1 VAKDAGQSDERLN
14 DDATVVAESQA
25 AARADDATP
34 DDAGSKARRGRKPKP
49 AIEPSD
55 LQGLKYFDK
64 LKPLLARLH
73 EVGTERDSAGNRDL
87 HMDEY
92 CVLVLL
98 WMFSPLLTSMRA
110 LQQASGL
117 DKVQKKL
124 GVGRTSFG
132 SFSES
137 VRVFDPEPLK
147 EIAAELAAQLPQPSQ
162 GPFDSIGKTLTAV
175 DGSVVDTI
183 VKVSRL
189 AWLPKAGGKMT
200 YGYRLHTQFEIFRGT
215 VSRVDATGSKPKGEA
230 DERAVMARTV
240 EPGRCYLMDR
250 GYAKF
255 LLWNVIHAADSSYV
269 CRVRDNSVYEVIEEK
284 PLTAADRKAGVISD
298 QIVKFTGTKADNAPD
313 HTVRL
318 VTVSAS
324 EHTSRGNRA
333 TGSSTGPSCDGK
345 LRLATDLLDIPAE
358 LIAEAYRLRWL
369 IELFFRMFKQFL
381 GCRHL
386 LSTKQN
392 GVEIQTYLAI
402 IACLLILIYTGRA
415 PTKRTFEMI
424 CLYMSGWASLE
435 ELERHIEKLRPAK
448 K

>member
-1 VAKDAGQSDERLN
+1 M
-14 DDATVVAESQA
+14 ESPSGA
-25 AARADDATP
+25 NTIRGLTSP
-34 DDAGSKARRGRKPKP
+34 ARREPASRDTSVSGFCDAVFPK
-49 AIEPSD
+49 S
-55 LQGLKYFDK
+55 
-64 LKPLLARLH
+64 
-73 EVGTERDSAGNRDL
+73 
-87 HMDEY
+87 
-92 CVLVLL
+92 
-98 WMFSPLLTSMRA
+98 
-110 LQQASGL
+110 
-117 DKVQKKL
+117 
-124 GVGRTSFG
+124 
-132 SFSES
+132 
-137 VRVFDPEPLK
+137 
-147 EIAAELAAQLPQPSQ
+147 SQ
-162 GPFDSIGKTLTAV
+162 ENKIP
-175 DGSVVDTI
+175 
-183 VKVSRL
+183 
-189 AWLPKAGGKMT
+189 
-200 YGYRLHTQFEIFRGT
+200 T
-215 VSRVDATGSKPKGEA
+215 VCS
-230 DERAVMARTV
+230 
-240 EPGRCYLMDR
+240 
-250 GYAKF
+250 AKF

-284 PLTAADRKAGVISD
+284 LLTDADRKAGVISD

-369 IELFFRMFKQFL
+369 IELFFRMFKQLL